1 MPLFIFGCRTKLSVK
16 SPASE
21 LTARVK
27 PKGRVKVRVR
37 FRVKFSVSIG
47 VSLNKNNSGVGELT
61 DKYPSF
67 FLLGNSHP
75 KMKKIG

>member
-37 FRVKFSVSIG
+37 VRIRVMVSVGI
-47 VSLNKNNSGVGELT
+47 SLNKNNSGASELT
-61 DKYPSF
+61 DK
-67 FLLGNSHP
+67 
-75 KMKKIG
+75 